1 MQANKRKQPLH
12 LFLDVFQTHQGIEL
26 LQHPLKVS
34 VFVGGAF
41 VSRQRF
47 AQPLLY
53 IGRQNGL

>member
-1 MQANKRKQPLH
+1 MEANKRKQALY
-12 LFLDVFQTHQGIEL
+12 LFFDVFQTHQGIEL

-34 VFVGGAF
+34 VFRRVAF

-47 AQPLLY
+47 AQPLFY